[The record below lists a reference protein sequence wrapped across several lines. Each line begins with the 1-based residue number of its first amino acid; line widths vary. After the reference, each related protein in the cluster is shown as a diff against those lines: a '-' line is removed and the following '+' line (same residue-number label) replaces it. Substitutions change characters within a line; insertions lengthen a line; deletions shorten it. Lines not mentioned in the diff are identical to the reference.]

1 VTENRSIMQEQHVT
15 EQHVTRAIPYE
26 VPYEGD
32 FKKAQITRSFSEET
46 VCAQALV
53 SKRGFPV
60 KASGML
66 PAVEVLSTVNKKEIL
81 FCNRLFWSG
90 PSPFQLKPDKSGFL
104 LRRCSE
110 KYNYKDNKSL
120 IRRQF
125 HFKGS

>member
-1 VTENRSIMQEQHVT
+1 MQEQHVT

-60 KASGML
+60 KPEASGNGSSL
-66 PAVEVLSTVNKKEIL
+66 NSKQEGNPIL
-81 FCNRLFWSG
+81 Q
-90 PSPFQLKPDKSGFL
+90 SPL
-104 LRRCSE
+104 LVGAISFPTEAR
-110 KYNYKDNKSL
+110 
-120 IRRQF
+120 
-125 HFKGS
+125 